1 MQNTD
6 LNEMLQIRRQK
17 LKELQDQG
25 KNPFLIEKFNPD
37 HHTTD
42 ITDNYDEFEGK
53 EVTVAGR
60 VMSKRGHGKISFM
73 DIQDM
78 KGRIQILSKIDELG
92 EEAYKIISY
101 LDMGDIIGVEG
112 EVFKTQ
118 SGEISVK
125 AKKLTLLSK
134 SLQILPEKWH
144 GLKDP
149 DLRYRQR
156 YVDLIVNP
164 EVKETFLL
172 RNKIIRKIREYL
184 DNLGYLEVET
194 PILGNIAGG
203 ANARPF
209 LTHHN
214 ALNIDMSLRIANEL
228 YLKRLI
234 VGGFDKVY
242 EMGKMFRN
250 EGMDTR
256 HNPEFTNIELYEAY
270 ADYNDMMEITEN
282 LVAYVAKE
290 VLGTTKVE
298 YQGKTIDFT
307 PPWRRIK
314 MQDAVKEHTGVDF
327 DKINTDEEALEVAKE
342 HKLEIKPGM
351 TRGHVISEMFE
362 EFCEQYMDQ
371 PTFIIGHP
379 VEISPLAK
387 RNPDDPRITNRFEA
401 FANCWEIANA
411 FSELNDPIDQRERF
425 EEQLRQKE
433 YGDDEAHPMDEDFL
447 NAIEV
452 GLPPTGGL
460 GIGVDRLIILLT
472 NQASIRDV
480 IFFPTMKPIGKE
492 IAENSDSNANNDK
505 TYDQVTTD
513 LKKLDFSKIKVEPL
527 FEDKVDFET
536 FSKSDF
542 RIVKVKNCEEV
553 PKSKKL
559 LKFTLDDGT
568 GKDRIILSGIKN
580 NYNADELIGK
590 TLLAIVN
597 LPPREMM
604 GELSQGMLLS
614 AICEYDGEELLNL
627 IMLDPSIPAGAKLY

>member
-17 LKELQDQG
+17 LKDLQDQG
-25 KNPFLIEKFNPD
+25 KNPFKIEKFNPD

-42 ITDNYDEFEGK
+42 ITDNFEEFEGK
-53 EVTVAGR
+53 EVTLAGR

-101 LDMGDIIGVEG
+101 LDMGDIVGVEG

-118 SGEISVK
+118 SGEISIK

-172 RNKIIRKIREYL
+172 RNKIIKKIREFL

-307 PPWRRIK
+307 PPWKRIK

-327 DKINTDEEALEVAKE
+327 DKINTDEEAIEVAKE

-492 IAENSDSNANNDK
+492 VAENSDSNANNDK

-527 FEDKVDFET
+527 FEDEVDFET

-542 RIVKVKNCEEV
+542 RVVKVKNCEEV

-568 GKDRIILSGIKN
+568 GKDRIILSGIKA

-597 LPPREMM
+597 LPERQMM

>member
-92 EEAYKIISY
+92 EEAYKIVSY

-327 DKINTDEEALEVAKE
+327 DKINTDEEAIEVAKE

-371 PTFIIGHP
+371 PTFVIGHP

-480 IFFPTMKPIGKE
+480 IFFPTMKPIG
-492 IAENSDSNANNDK
+492 ADPNADAAPK
-505 TYDQVTTD
+505 ASVKADE
-513 LKKLDFSKIKVEPL
+513 KIDFSKVEIEPL
-527 FEDKVDFET
+527 FKDMVDFET

-542 RIVKVKNCEEV
+542 RAVKVKDCVAV

-559 LKFTLDDGT
+559 LQFTLDDGT
-568 GKDRIILSGIKN
+568 GEDRIILSGIHA
-580 NYNADELIGK
+580 YYEPEELIGK
-590 TLLAIVN
+590 TLIAIVN
-597 LPPREMM
+597 LPPRAMM
-604 GELSQGMLLS
+604 GIDSCGMLLS
-614 AICEYDGEELLNL
+614 AVHEEEGEEKLHLLMVDNH
-627 IMLDPSIPAGAKLY
+627 IPAGAKLY

>member
-17 LKELQDQG
+17 LKELQDLG

-118 SGEISVK
+118 SGEISIK

-270 ADYNDMMEITEN
+270 ADYNDMMKITEN

-307 PPWRRIK
+307 PPWKRIK

-327 DKINTDEEALEVAKE
+327 DKITTDEEALEVAKE

-371 PTFIIGHP
+371 PTFVIGHP

-480 IFFPTMKPIGKE
+480 IFFPTMKPIGLEK
-492 IAENSDSNANNDK
+492 AENRDSSK
-505 TYDQVTTD
+505 ETYETYDKLTTEEID
-513 LKKLDFSKIKVEPL
+513 LSKVKVEPL
-527 FEDKVDFET
+527 FEDMVDFDT

-542 RIVKVKNCEEV
+542 RVVKVKACEEV

-559 LKFTLDDGT
+559 LKFTLDDGSE
-568 GKDRIILSGIKN
+568 KERVILSGIKE
-580 NYNADELIGK
+580 YYSAESLIGK
-590 TLLAIVN
+590 TLLAICN
-597 LPPREMM
+597 LPPRKMM
-604 GELSQGMLLS
+604 VIDSEGMIIS
-614 AICEYDGEELLNL
+614 AICEYEGEEKLNL
-627 IMLDPSIPAGAKLY
+627 IMLDDNIPAGSKLY

>member
-60 VMSKRGHGKISFM
+60 IMSKRGHGKISFM

-118 SGEISVK
+118 SGEISIK

-307 PPWRRIK
+307 PPWKRIK

-327 DKINTDEEALEVAKE
+327 DKINTDEKALEVAKE

-492 IAENSDSNANNDK
+492 IAENSGSGSNSDK

-527 FEDKVDFET
+527 FEDEVDFET

-542 RIVKVKNCEEV
+542 RVVKVKNCEEV

-559 LKFTLDDGT
+559 LKFTLNDGT
-568 GKDRIILSGIKN
+568 GKDRIILSGIKA

-597 LPPREMM
+597 LPERQMM
-604 GELSQGMLLS
+604 GESSQGMLLS